1 MCAHRNGMILAVWH
15 AHEILLT
22 ITGSFLKLNAP
33 KCYNSCKK
41 ASLSCTLS
49 QGLHSVH
56 AKRQVSRA
64 HSHKHTSESKQFPAQ
79 RSSTTVPTS
88 CVAQLSSHFVVP
100 PTKSPHVQAL
110 FRVWLLSY
118 EWRIVFKTPPARRE
132 MGHLE
137 GNFAARMNDKSA
149 KHRRSPAVCRQ
160 PTQRRQHE

>member
-1 MCAHRNGMILAVWH
+1 MCAHRNGTILTVWH
-15 AHEILLT
+15 THEILLT
-22 ITGSFLKLNAP
+22 VTGSFLKLNAP

-118 EWRIVFKTPPARRE
+118 EWRIVFKTPPARCE
-132 MGHLE
+132 MGHLW
-137 GNFAARMNDKSA
+137 GISPQVWMIKAL
-149 KHRRSPAVCRQ
+149 KHRRSPAVYRQ